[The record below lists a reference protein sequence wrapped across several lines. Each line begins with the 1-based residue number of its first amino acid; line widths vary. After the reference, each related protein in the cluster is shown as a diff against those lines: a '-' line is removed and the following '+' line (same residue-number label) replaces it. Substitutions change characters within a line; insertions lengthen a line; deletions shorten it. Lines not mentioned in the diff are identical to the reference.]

1 MTLTPSLPKRPLLAV
16 IAVAL
21 AVGAPHAT
29 HAGETPQART
39 APADTQLERGRYL
52 VTTSGCHDC
61 HTPWKM
67 GPQGPEPDMSR
78 ALSGHPQDLVMP
90 PAPRLPDGP
99 WIATIG
105 ATNTAWSGP
114 WGTSFTANLTPDRET
129 GLGRWTL
136 DNFREAIRTGR
147 HMGRGRPILPPMPYP
162 MYKHMTDQDLAA
174 IFAYLRS
181 VPAISNKVPDPLPPA
196 QQVAAAP

>member
-1 MTLTPSLPKRPLLAV
+1 MTLTRSLPQRPLLA
-16 IAVAL
+16 AL
-21 AVGAPHAT
+21 ALALTACALHAAN
-29 HAGETPQART
+29 AGETPK
-39 APADTQLERGRYL
+39 APATPADAQTERGRYL

-78 ALSGHPQDLVMP
+78 ALSGHPQELVMP

-136 DNFREAIRTGR
+136 ENFREAIRTGR

-162 MYKHMTDQDLAA
+162 MYKHMTDEDLAA
-174 IFAYLRS
+174 IFAYLLS
-181 VPAISNKVPDPLPPA
+181 IPAISNQVPDPLPPA
-196 QQVAAAP
+196 QAVASAR